1 MKATLTFNL
10 PDESQEFR
18 TAIDGW
24 KWKSALNEL
33 SEELRS
39 KAKWDNNMSEEQRE
53 AYQQVREKIV
63 AILNENN
70 LRFDE

>member
-1 MKATLTFNL
+1 MKATLIFNL
-10 PDESQEFR
+10 PHESQEFR

-33 SEELRS
+33 NEELRS
-39 KAKWDNNMSEEQRE
+39 KVKWDNNMSEEQRE

-70 LRFDE
+70 LRLDE

>member
-24 KWKSALNEL
+24 KWKIALNEL

-39 KAKWDNNMSEEQRE
+39 KVKWDNNMSEEQRD

-70 LRFDE
+70 LRLDE

>member
-1 MKATLTFNL
+1 MKATITFNL
-10 PDESQEFR
+10 PDEAQEFR

-39 KAKWDNNMSEEQRE
+39 RVKFDNNMSEEHRE

-63 AILNENN
+63 VILNENN
-70 LRFDE
+70 LRLDE

>member
-10 PDESQEFR
+10 PDEAQEFR

-39 KAKWDNNMSEEQRE
+39 RVKFDNNMSEDQRE

-63 AILNENN
+63 VILNENN
-70 LRFDE
+70 LRLDE

>member
-24 KWKSALNEL
+24 KWKSVLRTIDEN
-33 SEELRS
+33 LRS
-39 KAKWDNNMSEEQRE
+39 KIKWDNNLKDEQVKSLQEMRNIIRE
-53 AYQQVREKIV
+53 F
-63 AILNENN
+63 LNENN
-70 LRFDE
+70 LRFEE

>member
-1 MKATLTFNL
+1 MKATLIFNL
-10 PDESQEFR
+10 PDEAQEFR

-39 KAKWDNNMSEEQRE
+39 KVKWDNNMSEDERA
-53 AYQQVREKIV
+53 AYQQVREKIIV
-63 AILNENN
+63 ILNENN

>member
-1 MKATLTFNL
+1 MKATLIFDL
-10 PDESQEFR
+10 PDEAQEFR
-18 TAIDGW
+18 TTIDGW

-39 KAKWDNNMSEEQRE
+39 RVKFDNNMSEDQRE

-63 AILNENN
+63 VILNENN
-70 LRFDE
+70 LRLDE